1 MASKTKPIDPT
12 ASTSIEEPI
21 TPSDS
26 PLLQTAREQM
36 EAELSALQTTL
47 DRLSDDY
54 ADRAETMVKT
64 WLTDCRTKAKTRI
77 KGIELADFFG
87 NGGNVLPQ
95 TPDPEAL
102 PPTLEAEVT
111 EC

>member
-1 MASKTKPIDPT
+1 MASKSKQ
-12 ASTSIEEPI
+12 AVSTSTEEPI
-21 TPSDS
+21 APSDS

-64 WLTDCRTKAKTRI
+64 WLTDCRTKAKKRI
-77 KGIELADFFG
+77 RGIELSDFFG
-87 NGGNVLPQ
+87 NGGNVLAQ

-102 PPTLEAEVT
+102 PPTIEAEVT

>member
-1 MASKTKPIDPT
+1 MASKSKQ
-12 ASTSIEEPI
+12 AVSTSTEEPI
-21 TPSDS
+21 APSDS

-64 WLTDCRTKAKTRI
+64 WLTDCRIR
-77 KGIELADFFG
+77 GIELSDFFG
-87 NGGNVLPQ
+87 NGGNVLAQ

-102 PPTLEAEVT
+102 PPTIEAEVT